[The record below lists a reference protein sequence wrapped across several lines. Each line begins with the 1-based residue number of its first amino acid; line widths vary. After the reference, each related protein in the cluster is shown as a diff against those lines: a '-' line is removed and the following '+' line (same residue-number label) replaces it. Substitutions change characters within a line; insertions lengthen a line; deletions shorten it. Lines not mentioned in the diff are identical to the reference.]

1 MSTAYRL
8 RLQCIDARGPRD
20 FDVIFSDLHSSNQ
33 LFQTSSL
40 WILRRAQLPKNAT
53 IAKPGRQI
61 LYKAF
66 TIALARD
73 PWLWEHP
80 MCSVTSNLSDCAR
93 SGIIIE
99 HTSVGS
105 PPIIKRVLHPQPRRC
120 RTVYS
125 NLRYHFAHYVLYF
138 RALSVSYSCGRFLAP
153 MTFPPD
159 QCDDQQMNGR
169 MSLTLHALR

>member
-80 MCSVTSNLSDCAR
+80 MCSVTIKLSDCAR

-99 HTSVGS
+99 HISVDS
-105 PPIIKRVLHPQPRRC
+105 PPRIKCGLHPQSHRC
-120 RTVYS
+120 GSVYS
-125 NLRYHFAHYVLYF
+125 NLGCHFAHYEFPF
-138 RALSVSYSCGRFLAP
+138 RGLRLFFLVSVSGTNDVSSVS
-153 MTFPPD
+153 M
-159 QCDDQQMNGR
+159 
-169 MSLTLHALR
+169 